1 MKRKSFL
8 GFEDSFHLSP
18 LVRLSQGSHTFI
30 SLLSIPFLQAAPAF
44 NYFLSPFYL
53 TPIAAYTPFSIQC
66 THDSRIYGHRY
77 SLLLDHINHS
87 VSPKDESKCIIFIR
101 LPSRMPP
108 PLLQSLVCH
117 SVATVFVQGS
127 SELFNA
133 RSKEHVLKYRFLLCM
148 CLFYFVFA
156 VLAVVTTSSV
166 LALFLF

>member
-77 SLLLDHINHS
+77 SLLLDHINTQSLLKMSPNVLSLS
-87 VSPKDESKCIIFIR
+87 VYLLGC
-101 LPSRMPP
+101 L
-108 PLLQSLVCH
+108 PLLQPLVCH

>member
-101 LPSRMPP
+101 LPSRMSPP
-108 PLLQSLVCH
+108 CCSL
-117 SVATVFVQGS
+117 SSATQWQ
-127 SELFNA
+127 
-133 RSKEHVLKYRFLLCM
+133 
-148 CLFYFVFA
+148 
-156 VLAVVTTSSV
+156 
-166 LALFLF
+166 LFLSRAAVNSSTQDLKNMF